1 MFSEITRIM
10 NHLLAITCHAM
21 DVGALTPFLWA
32 FEVRSAHTRCLT
44 VAGGGTLQ
52 AIPTPAVQHKVR
64 AVCCAHSAQTTRVR
78 CMLLLYRLRAV
89 VTLSHRSVRS

>member
-32 FEVRSAHTRCLT
+32 FEVGAASHPVLL
-44 VAGGGTLQ
+44 GT
-52 AIPTPAVQHKVR
+52 AA
-64 AVCCAHSAQTTRVR
+64 
-78 CMLLLYRLRAV
+78 
-89 VTLSHRSVRS
+89 